1 MRNLLNDPAYMLTRH
16 YPQPKVILLR
26 LLSIS
31 ILFVSLNVSADEK
44 DPLNVI
50 VGISRKYDDNLF
62 LLPASERSESINTA
76 YAGVRFDKQYALQRF
91 KFDYTLTAYRY
102 QKFNYL
108 DFDAKEYKAAWLW
121 ALTPYLTGSLSADR
135 SQSQYGFQDVK
146 SNGTPNVSTKDNRN
160 VSVDWSPYGNWHM
173 LAGFTHSRNLNSQNF
188 QADRGYQQN
197 SIDFGLKYGFLS
209 GSAITLMEHDRQG
222 VYASSPLDPVQF
234 YDNGFSER
242 EDEAQLAWQLSGK
255 SALNLRAAF
264 VNREHDHFSQRDYS
278 GVIGSVSYTWT
289 PTGRLQFSLS
299 AARDLASY
307 QTINSNYTRNDTL
320 SIAPSYAL
328 SEKVSVRG
336 SASITDRTFVGEG
349 VIPSSNRVD
358 TSKIASINIDWTPMH
373 SVTLGANLQR
383 NSRSS
388 NVSGF
393 NYSDTTAG
401 LSANLYF

>member
-1 MRNLLNDPAYMLTRH
+1 MRSSFNNPKPILVRH
-16 YPQPKVILLR
+16 FSLLR

-31 ILFVSLNVSADEK
+31 ILFVSLNVLADEK
-44 DPLNVI
+44 DPLNAI

-62 LLPASERSESINTA
+62 LLPASVRSDRITTE
-76 YAGVRFDKQYALQRF
+76 YVGVRLDKQYAMQRL
-91 KFDYTLTAYRY
+91 KFDYTLTKY
-102 QKFNYL
+102 QYQTYNYL
-108 DFDAKEYKAAWLW
+108 NFDAKEYKAAWLW
-121 ALTPYLTGSLSADR
+121 TLTPYLTGSLSADR

-146 SNGTPNVSTKDNRN
+146 NNGTKNVSTRDNRN
-160 VSVDWSPYGNWHM
+160 FSADWSPYGNWHM
-173 LAGFTHSRNLNSQNF
+173 LAGLTNSRNLNSQNF

-197 SIDFGLKYGFLS
+197 SIDFGLRYAFRS
-209 GSAITLMEHDRQG
+209 GSSITLMEHDRQG
-222 VYASSPLDPVQF
+222 VYENSALDSVHF
-234 YDNGFSER
+234 YDNGFSEK
-242 EDEAQLAWQLSGK
+242 ENEAQLAWQLSGK
-255 SALNLRAAF
+255 SALNLRAAM

-278 GVIGSVSYTWT
+278 GLNGNVSYTWT
-289 PTGRLQFSLS
+289 PTGRLQLSLS

-320 SIAPSYAL
+320 SIAPSYVL
-328 SEKVSVRG
+328 SEKVTVRG

-358 TSKIASINIDWTPMH
+358 TSKIASINIDWTPMR
-373 SVTLGANLQR
+373 SVTIGANLQR

-393 NYSDTTAG
+393 DFSDTTAG

>member
-1 MRNLLNDPAYMLTRH
+1 MRNLINDPAYKLTRRW
-16 YPQPKVILLR
+16 PKLRLTLLR

-31 ILFVSLNVSADEK
+31 IFFVSLNVSADEK

-50 VGISRKYDDNLF
+50 VGVSRKYDDNLF

-76 YAGVRFDKQYALQRF
+76 YAGVRLDKQYALQRF

-146 SNGTPNVSTKDNRN
+146 SNGSPNVSTKDNRN
-160 VSVDWSPYGNWHM
+160 FNADWSPYGNWHV

-222 VYASSPLDPVQF
+222 IYANSLLDPVQF
-234 YDNGFSER
+234 YDNGYSEK

-264 VNREHDHFSQRDYS
+264 VSREHDHFSQRDYS

-289 PTGRLQFSLS
+289 PTGRLQFLLS

-307 QTINSNYTRNDTL
+307 QTFNSNYTRNDTL
-320 SIAPSYAL
+320 SIAPVYAL
-328 SEKVSVRG
+328 SDKVSVRG

-358 TSKIASINIDWTPMH
+358 ISKIASINIDWTPMR